1 MRENRQTVTYCG
13 VNAHFQNGR
22 VENKIRDLREAEQTQ
37 LLHAINWWP
46 GAVAVRF
53 WVYVLRYAC
62 DVHNCMSRHEN
73 KLSPIQKFTES
84 IVDTNPKDF
93 HSFGCPV
100 YALDSKLSSGQIT
113 GHWNPRARLGNN
125 LGFSPRHACTVYNII
140 NLQIVTVSSQFHL

>member
-1 MRENRQTVTYCG
+1 
-13 VNAHFQNGR
+13 
-22 VENKIRDLREAEQTQ
+22 
-37 LLHAINWWP
+37 
-46 GAVAVRF
+46 
-53 WVYVLRYAC
+53 
-62 DVHNCMSRHEN
+62 MSRHEN

-140 NLQIVTVSSQFHL
+140 NLQTATVSLQFHVKHDDFFESVSAGVGNAPTPSLW